1 MQRILVLNAKGGCGK
16 STIATTLAG
25 FFAKRGQATVLMD
38 YDPQGSSMKW
48 LSLRKVESPSI
59 HGINACEKRQGVTR
73 TFQQRL
79 PHNVD
84 RMVIDA
90 PAGTSGLQ
98 LVDFV
103 RDADVVLMPVLPSPI
118 DIHAAARFI
127 QDLLLVGKLRQS
139 GTKLGVIA
147 NRVRENTLVF
157 KDLEKFLNSLNLPL
171 VATLRDSQNYIRAAE
186 QGLAIH
192 ELDARR
198 ARQDEER
205 WSTLVTWLDKQTKG
219 TEELKNIP
227 SVSFESMASHAQVRT
242 PTAGE

>member
-25 FFAKRGQATVLMD
+25 LFANRGQATVLMD

-48 LSLRKVESPSI
+48 LSLRNGERPSV
-59 HGINACEKRQGVTR
+59 HGISACEKRQGVTR

-79 PHNVD
+79 PHTVD
-84 RMVIDA
+84 RMVMDA
-90 PAGTSGLQ
+90 PAGTNGLQ

-103 RDADVVLMPVLPSPI
+103 RQADVLLMPVLPSPI

-139 GTKLGVIA
+139 GARLGVIA
-147 NRVRENTLVF
+147 NRVRENTLIF
-157 KDLEKFLNSLNLPL
+157 KDLEKFLNTLNLPL

-198 ARQDEER
+198 AKQDEER
-205 WSTLVTWLDKQTKG
+205 WSAVVGWLDKCA
-219 TEELKNIP
+219 EERNSQAPARQDIP
-227 SVSFESMASHAQVRT
+227 RFGEFRT
-242 PTAGE
+242 PPTSTGFR